1 LADPVISTDLP
12 FAELLGRGKVRDLYL
27 LGNDLLLVT
36 SDRISAYDVVM
47 AEPIPQKG
55 RVLTGLSV
63 FWFHHLREVIPNH
76 YLADDVDQMDDIPED
91 YKDLLRG
98 RTMRCRRAE
107 PLPVE
112 WVVRGYLTGSGFADY
127 KREGKVSGV
136 PLPPGLD
143 HASELEPP
151 ILTPSTKADAGH
163 DLPISFEQVVD
174 LVGRDVAT
182 KARAAALA
190 LYSQG
195 RDHARERGIVIADTK
210 FEFGLLDGE
219 LVLIDECLTPDS
231 SRFWP
236 AAEVVPGGRPTSCD
250 KQFLRDYLSGT
261 GWNKQPPPPPLP
273 PEVITATART
283 YQDIYQRL
291 TGKPSRIGKTC
302 G

>member
-1 LADPVISTDLP
+1 LADTILSTDLP
-12 FAELLGRGKVRDLYL
+12 FATRLGRGKVRDLYL
-27 LGNDLLLVT
+27 LGQDLLLVT

-47 AEPIPQKG
+47 AEGIPHKG
-55 RVLTGLSV
+55 RVLTGLSA
-63 FWFHHLREVIPNH
+63 FWFHHLQDVIPNH
-76 YLADDVDQMDDIPED
+76 YVASDVDQMEDIPKD

-98 RTMRCRRAE
+98 RTMRCRRAQ

-127 KREGKVSGV
+127 QKEGKVSGV
-136 PLPPGLD
+136 PLPHGLE
-143 HASELEPP
+143 HASLLEPP
-151 ILTPSTKADAGH
+151 ILTPSTKAEEGH
-163 DLPISFEQVVD
+163 DLPIAFEEVIE
-174 LVGRDVAT
+174 LVGEDVA
-182 KARAAALA
+182 KQARDAALA

-219 LVLIDECLTPDS
+219 LILIDECLTPDS

-236 AAEVVPGGRPTSCD
+236 AEEVSPGGHPTSCD

-273 PEVITATART
+273 ADVVDATART
-283 YQDIYQRL
+283 YLDIYQRL
-291 TGKPSRIGKTC
+291 TGEPLHG
-302 G
+302 